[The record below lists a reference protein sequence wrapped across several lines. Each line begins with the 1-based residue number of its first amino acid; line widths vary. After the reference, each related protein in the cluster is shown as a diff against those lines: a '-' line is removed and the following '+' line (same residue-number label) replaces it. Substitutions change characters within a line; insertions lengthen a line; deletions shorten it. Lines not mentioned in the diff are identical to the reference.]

1 MVFKPTLNITEQIA
15 DHLAQLVI
23 RDELPG
29 GARIQ
34 ELKIAN
40 ELGVS
45 RGSVREALLI
55 LERRHLIEIVPR
67 KGAVVNEIDP
77 DEVLELVDMLQ
88 AAEQRLMPLFIH
100 NDAARELLYES
111 ASHLRSMEHGARQG
125 ALDEVLEARSQF
137 YALLLA
143 AGSRYLQAVFECLL
157 PSSQRLMRRLA
168 LKTEVDL
175 HDIPRYYNALF
186 HALDVKDEERLAELL
201 NAFYKRLRG
210 LCNRAADANGK
221 IPKTLKKM
229 AFS

>member
-29 GARIQ
+29 GSRIQ

-40 ELGVS
+40 QLGVS

-55 LERRHLIEIVPR
+55 LERRQLIEIVPR
-67 KGAVVNEIDP
+67 KGAVVNEIDSG
-77 DEVLELVDMLQ
+77 EVLDLVDMLQ

-100 NDAARELLYES
+100 DPRARERLPE
-111 ASHLRSMEHGARQG
+111 AATHLRSMERGARQG
-125 ALDEVLEARSQF
+125 ALDDVLDARSQF
-137 YALLLA
+137 YALLLTT
-143 AGSRYLQAVFECLL
+143 GSRYLQAVFESLL

-186 HALDVKDEERLAELL
+186 HALDVKDEERLTELL

-210 LCNRAADANGK
+210 LCPRAGNANEK
-221 IPKTLKKM
+221 MPRALKKM